1 MRLNSTF
8 TLILWLASLGAPLL
22 AQTADE
28 CQQICCADL
37 ETSCPMEQEVNDC
50 PFIAVSD
57 PLPGAS
63 ALPARTIPKAAG
75 LAVAA
80 TTLPVVPIVRQYV
93 AGFQTLLPPPPLAA
107 RLSPLLI

>member
-28 CQQICCADL
+28 CQQTCCADL
-37 ETSCPMEQEVNDC
+37 ETSCPMEQEGNDC
-50 PFIAVSD
+50 PFMAVSD
-57 PLPGAS
+57 RMPGAP